1 MTIKNAQVTA
11 NSWTV
16 TFWMNY
22 KGRTYKILADVNDK
36 IQLLEIDNQLP
47 GDESDNNLIK
57 MAMDSAEKV
66 MQNMDYETLTFPY
79 NIQITS

>member
-47 GDESDNNLIK
+47 GDESDNYLIK